1 MTRGDHERGGWANA
15 RMVMASVIPLASAR
29 GFWGRGHVLPKPPAE
44 AGGVTRGDRERGG
57 WAKRRMVMAGVI
69 PLWGEGFT
77 YWGPA

>member
-15 RMVMASVIPLASAR
+15 
-29 GFWGRGHVLPKPPAE
+29 
-44 AGGVTRGDRERGG
+44 
-57 WAKRRMVMAGVI
+57 RMVMAGVI